1 MIQTMKMEQAWRY
14 LDRAIWWDALL
25 RQTSPERSAKVE
37 MLLNKACQ
45 LELEALG
52 FSVYTFRYKST
63 KHGEL
68 IAAFPSAPARGTIQ
82 QVRSRLIIPDEMRM
96 H

>member
-14 LDRAIWWDALL
+14 LDRAIWWENILPP
-25 RQTSPERSAKVE
+25 TSAERYRKVT
-37 MLLNKACQ
+37 MLLNKACE

-52 FSVYTFRYKST
+52 FTVYTYRYNST
-63 KHGEL
+63 KLGEA
-68 IAAFPSAPARGTIQ
+68 IAWFPSAPMRGTIQ

>member
-1 MIQTMKMEQAWRY
+1 MLETMKMAQAYKY

-25 RQTSPERSAKVE
+25 RQTSPERNAKVE

-52 FSVYTFRYKST
+52 LVVYTYKYKST

-68 IAAFPSAPARGTIQ
+68 IAAFPSAPTRGTIQ